1 MAKTRF
7 ETKKSDLNKYPAKNR
22 LSVEIILS
30 QPCKR
35 SDNEAQTLP
44 TMTNEQTFA
53 VAQIIK

>member
-1 MAKTRF
+1 MAKARF

-35 SDNEAQTLP
+35 SDNEVQILP
-44 TMTNEQTFA
+44 TMTTEHTFA
-53 VAQIIK
+53 VAQVIK